1 MEVKSKQENK
11 EQAVISK
18 ESNPDQERK
27 TLDPATIYPP
37 LDETEQLPI
46 ETQNLLKPEQI
57 SLLKDEFES
66 SLQFWKHGF
75 NHKLVQRTE
84 TEASNSDLPKRL
96 GNFNVE
102 KINDEILIT
111 VEETGKKPTQIVITA
126 DNRLKINIID
136 HEKQQE
142 ILNKIFQFTENSVEY
157 SDLIEVE
164 NTMSL
169 AHFRELRRKA
179 EETSQNQENDDRL
192 NFDIEPKA
200 MGLAYDI
207 ISNIE
212 QAPEI
217 EGINRQKIFRDAYIS
232 VAKDFYH
239 KANPQ
244 FQKLFTALQNSRVIF
259 LNNEDYRN
267 FSNNFSDT
275 PTNKSCLAATYVRG
289 VIVFNQEFLLK
300 IATNPYCLQLYDLM
314 QRENFTLPENHK
326 QMIWLLAEYIP
337 YRFGVNEPISPNF
350 KSEKPEAIKQT
361 EMIEHMLWTSA
372 YHECLH
378 ILSGANEFLVGL
390 DEAATHYF
398 TALATFKE
406 RGASAFG
413 IELLTSSLDP
423 SFNWL
428 AFIRNF
434 KIDPQLAEEMYFNKD
449 KQWDYQAMLNLFP
462 DKEEEFLKV
471 LLNGNA
477 FDQDKVK
484 TD

>member
-1 MEVKSKQENK
+1 MQIKQENK
-11 EQAVISK
+11 NQAVISK
-18 ESNPDQERK
+18 ASNPDQERK

-66 SLQFWKHGF
+66 SLQFWKNGF

-84 TEASNSDLPKRL
+84 AETSNSNLPKQI

-136 HEKQQE
+136 PEKQQE

-164 NTMSL
+164 KTMSL
-169 AHFRELRRKA
+169 AHFRELRKRA
-179 EETSQNQENDDRL
+179 EETIQNQENDDRL

-200 MGLAYDI
+200 MNLAYDI
-207 ISNIE
+207 ISNME

-244 FQKLFTALQNSRVIF
+244 FQELFKALQNSRVIF
-259 LNNEDYRN
+259 LNNKDYRN

-275 PTNKSCLAATYVRG
+275 PTSKSCLAGTYFKG
-289 VIVFNQEFLLK
+289 VIVFNQELLLQT
-300 IATNPYCLQLYDLM
+300 AANPYFLQLYDLI
-314 QRENFTLPENHK
+314 QREDFTLPKNQE
-326 QMIWLLAEYIP
+326 QMIDVLAEYIP
-337 YRFGVNEPISPNF
+337 YRFGIYKPISPNF
-350 KSEKPEAIKQT
+350 KSEKPTIIKQK
-361 EMIEHMLWTSA
+361 EMLEHILWTAA

-378 ILSGANEFLVGL
+378 ILSGANKFLVGL
-390 DEAATHYF
+390 DEAATNYF

-413 IELLTSSLDP
+413 IELLTASLDP
-423 SFNWL
+423 SVNWL
-428 AFIRNF
+428 TFIRNF
-434 KIDPQLAEEMYFNKD
+434 QIDHQLAEEMYFNKYE
-449 KQWDYQAMLNLFP
+449 QWSYQAMLNLFP
-462 DKEEEFLKV
+462 NKEEEFLKV
-471 LLNGNA
+471 SLNENA
-477 FDQDKVK
+477 LDLNKAKAD
-484 TD
+484 